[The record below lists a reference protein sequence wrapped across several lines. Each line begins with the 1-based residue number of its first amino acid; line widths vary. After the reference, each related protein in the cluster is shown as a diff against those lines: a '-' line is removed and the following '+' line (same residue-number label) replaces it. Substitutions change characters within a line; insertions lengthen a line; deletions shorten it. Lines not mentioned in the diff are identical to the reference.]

1 MRVLRRDSVYGSGA
15 HIVQSLD
22 GIEQTGSARAKRGRG
37 WPRKVYHKVQSSTR
51 VEKVETALTIENFC
65 KV

>member
-1 MRVLRRDSVYGSGA
+1 MLRRDSVYSSGA